1 LIAYNLFNRSTSADC
16 ISVNAGLAA
25 PPIDIAIKRTEQAEP
40 QEDLMKELLAVIAE
54 NTIMIIHAMA
64 LVIISIGTIQAFL
77 LSLRTIFNP
86 SPIGNHFHYIYLQY
100 ARYLVGGLT
109 FQLAADIIESSL
121 ATKWEWEWDE
131 IGRLAAIAVIRTF
144 LNFFLERDVSEM
156 ERREAKPQGALDE
169 PKET

>member
-1 LIAYNLFNRSTSADC
+1 
-16 ISVNAGLAA
+16 
-25 PPIDIAIKRTEQAEP
+25 
-40 QEDLMKELLAVIAE
+40 MKELLDVIAL
-54 NTIMIIHAMA
+54 NTIMVIHAMA

-121 ATKWEWEWDE
+121 ATKWEWDE

>member
-1 LIAYNLFNRSTSADC
+1 
-16 ISVNAGLAA
+16 
-25 PPIDIAIKRTEQAEP
+25 
-40 QEDLMKELLAVIAE
+40 MKEFLAVIAE

-86 SPIGNHFHYIYLQY
+86 PPIRNHFHYIYLQY
-100 ARYLVGGLT
+100 ARFLVGGLT

-121 ATKWEWEWDE
+121 ATKLEWEWED

-144 LNFFLERDVSEM
+144 LNFFLERDLAEM
-156 ERREAKPQGALDE
+156 ERRETKPQGALIVS
-169 PKET
+169 KEK